1 MSAPLLRALE
11 TAYWTFEDLI
21 KSGVKVLAIPE
32 LQSMSNGPNGTGMDL
47 NQLKELYGDD
57 THNPREFS
65 DPKPPEALDLDTKF
79 GAKQANEPKPR
90 AKDAK
95 GDVPSRVEMTR
106 DLRGSVDFRFMCE
119 DWNDPKQK
127 SKEHNGKYSTLEKR
141 YQYLRGFLGGLRSR
155 VKEGEPLEV
164 VLVAHSSVL
173 RRWFANRK

>member
-1 MSAPLLRALE
+1 MGNFLTSQGIYATHILSAPLLRALE

-79 GAKQANEPKPR
+79 GAKQADEPKPG

-95 GDVPSRVEMTR
+95 GDVPSSAETTR
-106 DLRGSVDFRFMCE
+106 TSGAQLTSDSCAKTGTTQS
-119 DWNDPKQK
+119 KSQK
-127 SKEHNGKYSTLEKR
+127 NTMENIQL
-141 YQYLRGFLGGLRSR
+141 
-155 VKEGEPLEV
+155 
-164 VLVAHSSVL
+164 L
-173 RRWFANRK
+173 RRDINILEDFSEVFALA